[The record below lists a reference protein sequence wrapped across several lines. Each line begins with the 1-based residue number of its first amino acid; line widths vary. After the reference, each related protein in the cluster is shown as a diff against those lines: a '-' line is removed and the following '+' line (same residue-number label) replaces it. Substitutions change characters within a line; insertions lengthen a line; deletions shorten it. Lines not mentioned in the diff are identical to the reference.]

1 MQMTDIMTVIIKS
14 LTEDWPEKITENEQ
28 SSGKQ

>member
-1 MQMTDIMTVIIKS
+1 MTDIMTVIIKS
-14 LTEDWPEKITENEQ
+14 LTEDWTEKITENER

>member
-14 LTEDWPEKITENEQ
+14 LTEDWTEKITENEQ